1 MQEQNCLVPKI
12 GIPAMYAAMSG
23 VDDDIQLI
31 RDLIAWAGSNAAQ
44 VAARIN
50 KPNTTINRFA
60 NGSAK
65 HRLAR
70 DTLAALRREFPRFPG
85 FIALE
90 SDIPVLDDS
99 AYVDVAVMPSY
110 AGMGG
115 GGTGEGDRQVA
126 KLPRRLIEEELRG
139 KPSDFELIDVRG
151 DSMMPD
157 FHHGDQ
163 ILIDRRDKDPRQP
176 GPFALW
182 DEDGYVVK
190 LVERI
195 PQRRGWYRIFS
206 ANERYTPYE
215 IEETE
220 TTIMGRPVWFARRL

>member
-1 MQEQNCLVPKI
+1 MWASMASVE
-12 GIPAMYAAMSG
+12 
-23 VDDDIQLI
+23 DDITLV
-31 RDLIAWAGSNAAQ
+31 RELIAWADSNANQ

-70 DTLAALRREFPRFPG
+70 DTLQALRREFPRFPG
-85 FIALE
+85 FIAL
-90 SDIPVLDDS
+90 DDTPTTDDDG
-99 AYVDVAVMPSY
+99 AYVEVSVLPSY
-110 AGMGG
+110 GGMGG
-115 GGTGEGDRQVA
+115 GGTGEGERRLA

-139 KPSDFELIDVRG
+139 KPNDFELIDVRG

-163 ILIDRRDKDPRQP
+163 ILVDRRDRDPRQP

-182 DEDGYVVK
+182 DTDGYVVK

-195 PQRRGWYRIFS
+195 PQKRGWYRVFS
-206 ANERYTPYE
+206 ANERYSAYE
-215 IEETE
+215 VEETE